1 MMSFTKGAVA
11 AATMAALIGLG
22 AATAE
27 AQHPNKSMPRVDPSY
42 GGGEFRWPWE
52 ASSGGAANGG
62 DAPQGVLQPTET
74 LLLESTEDALGNDI
88 AYPTTGDARV
98 TATVLTLGPGQR
110 GQVLQHETP
119 MFAYVLQ
126 GRITLNYGRNGF
138 KAFKAGESML
148 QPMNRP
154 FRTINDG
161 DETAKVLLVSM
172 GAEGAPRAQVVQE

>member
-1 MMSFTKGAVA
+1 MITFKQRTGATLA
-11 AATMAALIGLG
+11 LAALMGLG
-22 AATAE
+22 FATAE
-27 AQHPNKSMPRVDPSY
+27 ARHPNKSLPQVDPSY

-52 ASSGGAANGG
+52 AGGQTGER
-62 DAPQGVLQPTET
+62 GVLQPTET
-74 LLLESTEDALGNDI
+74 LLLETTEDALGNDI

-110 GQVLQHETP
+110 SNVLQHETP
-119 MFAYVLQ
+119 MFAYVLE
-126 GRITLNYGRNGF
+126 GRVTLNYGRNGF

-161 DETAKVLLVSM
+161 DGTAKLLLVSM
-172 GAEGAPRAQVVQE
+172 GAKGAPRAKVVQE